1 MISSHRIRLG
11 LLLTASASCLS
22 FAQAY
27 AQATA
32 APEANASDNALEAIV
47 VTAQR
52 RSENLQDV
60 PVAITSVSGKALE
73 ASNFQSVTDL
83 QYVVPG
89 VQFDATNGAAFQIR
103 GVGSTSFDYSNEKSV
118 SLVVDDVVMDAQ
130 RDNGLTG
137 LTDIQQVDVLMGPQ
151 GTLFGKNATSGVIS
165 IATVKPV
172 IGELS
177 AKANVSYGLREDRN
191 ATLTINAPL
200 GDKAA
205 LRFSAFSQGQ
215 EGYGDYTTLHQ
226 PLNSFKEYGYR
237 AKLLLKPVEGLEVLY
252 TNDYE
257 HHWDNFI
264 RTSVS
269 GGNATVTALQLAHG
283 VTPGLENDDN
293 ADSGMGVTRTKTQG
307 HALRVQYQAG
317 RDTLT
322 SITAYRETDYHG
334 EANAN
339 LVPAAEFAFLPYNT
353 GELHTE
359 KVSQELR
366 WASPTGGFVEYL
378 GGLFYD
384 RLIARSTQLQ
394 WATLGAPLV
403 SPTGVKLTNF
413 YTLTSPIGVSNAN
426 ASLFKTQNTT
436 LAAFGQ
442 LKFNVTSKASLA
454 VSGRYTQDN
463 NAQSLDYIWI
473 DPRPITG
480 VAATFTPT
488 SAKPFKQS
496 GRVKAHNFSYRI
508 AGQYRL
514 TDDAMAYATYS
525 TGYKPG
531 GVAVVGNQ
539 YAPYADETV
548 KALEIG
554 VKSELF
560 QHRVRLN
567 ADIFDSRFTDFQAS
581 VLTNV
586 PGNPIPQI
594 AIGNAGELRSR
605 GAEATLAWRIDDA
618 FTLSGGVTYADA
630 HFVDYQYNATTN
642 YGGTALAQAPKWS
655 SAFSL
660 AYDHEVGGNLRLKGN
675 LDYAWRSKSW
685 AQLGQPANTLLPAF
699 GLLNGRVSLSP
710 ANSTLE
716 VGLYGRNLLDKYFSA
731 SLQQYSTLS
740 LVHYTVRDAHRTV
753 GVFAKYAF

>member
-1 MISSHRIRLG
+1 MISTRQLHLG
-11 LLLTASASCLS
+11 LALVASASALP

-27 AQATA
+27 AQAASPTPA
-32 APEANASDNALEAIV
+32 AAESAELEPIV

-60 PVAITSVSGKALE
+60 PVAITSITGKALE
-73 ASNFQSVTDL
+73 NSNFQSVTDL

-89 VQFDATNGAAFQIR
+89 VQFDMTNGAAFQIR

-172 IGELS
+172 LGDFS
-177 AKANVSYGLREDRN
+177 AKVASSYGQREDRN
-191 ATLTINAPL
+191 ATLTVNAPL

-205 LRFSAFSQGQ
+205 LRVSAFTQGQ

-237 AKLLLKPVEGLEVLY
+237 AKLLLAPIDGLEVLY

-269 GGNATVTALQLAHG
+269 GGSAALTALQIAHG
-283 VTPGLENDDN
+283 VTPSPRNDDN
-293 ADSGMGVTRTKTQG
+293 ADSSMGVTRSKTQG
-307 HALRVQYQAG
+307 HALRVQYQVG
-317 RDTLT
+317 KDTLT

-339 LVPAAEFAFLPYNT
+339 LVPATEFAFLPYNT

-403 SPTGVKLTNF
+403 SSTGVKLTNF

-426 ASLFKTQNTT
+426 STLFKTQNTT
-436 LAAFGQ
+436 TAAFGQ
-442 LKFNVTSKASLA
+442 LKFNITPKASLA
-454 VSGRYTQDN
+454 ISGRYTHDN
-463 NAQSLDYIWI
+463 NAQSINYIWI

-480 VAATFTPT
+480 VNATFTPT

-496 GRVKAHNFSYRI
+496 GRVKGDNFSYRV
-508 AGQYRL
+508 AAQYKL
-514 TDDAMAYATYS
+514 TEDVMAYATYS

-548 KALEIG
+548 KSLEAG

-560 QHRVRLN
+560 GRRVRLN
-567 ADIFDSRFTDFQAS
+567 ADVFSSTFSDFQAS
-581 VLTNV
+581 VLTV
-586 PGNPIPQI
+586 IPGNPITQV
-594 AIGNAGELRSR
+594 AIGNAGELKSQ
-605 GAEATLAWRIDDA
+605 GAEANFAWRIDDA
-618 FTLSGGVTYADA
+618 FTLTGAATYADA

-642 YGGTALAQAPKWS
+642 YGGTSLTQAPKWS
-655 SAFSL
+655 TSLSL
-660 AYDHEVGGNLRLKGN
+660 AYDHDVGGNLRLRAN

-685 AQLGQPANTLLPAF
+685 AQLGEPANMELPAF
-699 GLLNGRVSLSP
+699 GLLNGRVSVSP
-710 ANSTLE
+710 QNSALE
-716 VGLYGRNLLDKYFSA
+716 LGLYGRNLLDKYYSA

-753 GVFAKYAF
+753 GVFARYAF

>member
-1 MISSHRIRLG
+1 MTSTRRFRFG
-11 LLLTASASCLS
+11 LLLTAGVSSLM
-22 FAQAY
+22 FTQAY
-27 AQATA
+27 AQAPSTDA
-32 APEANASDNALEAIV
+32 THPTEALEAIV

-73 ASNFQSVTDL
+73 ASSFQSVTDL

-89 VQFDATNGAAFQIR
+89 VQFDQTNGAAFQIR

-137 LTDIQQVDVLMGPQ
+137 LTDIRQIDVLMGPQ

-165 IATVKPV
+165 ITTAKPV
-172 IGELS
+172 LGEFS
-177 AKANVSYGLREDRN
+177 AKAAASYGQREDRN
-191 ATLTINAPL
+191 TNLTLNVPL

-205 LRFSAFSQGQ
+205 LRVSGFSQGQ
-215 EGYGDYTTLHQ
+215 EGPGRYTTLDQ

-237 AKLLLKPVEGLEVLY
+237 AKLLLEPIEGLEVVY
-252 TNDYE
+252 ANDYA

-269 GGNATVTALQLAHG
+269 GATAAVTALQIAHG
-283 VTPGLENDDN
+283 VTPSLENDDN
-293 ADSGMGVTRTKTQG
+293 ADSSMGVTTTKTWG
-307 HALRVQYQAG
+307 HSLRAQYQVG
-317 RDTLT
+317 KDTLT

-339 LVPAAEFAFLPYNT
+339 LVPANEFAFLPYNT

-366 WASPTGGFVEYL
+366 WASPTGGFIEYL

-426 ASLFKTQNTT
+426 STLFKTENTT
-436 LAAFGQ
+436 AAAFGQ
-442 LKFNVTSKASLA
+442 VKFNFTPKASLA
-454 VSGRYTQDN
+454 FSGRYTEDN
-463 NAQSLDYIWI
+463 NGQSIDYIWI
-473 DPRPITG
+473 DPLPITG
-480 VAATFTPT
+480 VKATFTPT

-496 GRVKAHNFSYRI
+496 GHVKDHNFSYRV
-508 AGQYRL
+508 AGQYKL
-514 TDDAMAYATYS
+514 TEDAMAYATYS

-531 GVAVVGNQ
+531 GVATVGNQ
-539 YAPYADETV
+539 YAPYDSETV
-548 KALEIG
+548 KSIEIG
-554 VKSELF
+554 IKSELF
-560 QHRVRLN
+560 QRRVRLN
-567 ADIFDSRFTDFQAS
+567 FDVFSSRFTDFQAS
-581 VLTNV
+581 VLTFI
-586 PGNPIPQI
+586 PGNPLAQV
-594 AIGNAGELRSR
+594 AIGNAGELKSE
-605 GAEATLAWRIDDA
+605 GAEATFAWRVDDA
-618 FTLSGGVTYADA
+618 LTLTGGATYANA
-630 HFVDYQYNATTN
+630 EFVDYQYNATTN
-642 YGGTALAQAPKWS
+642 YGGTALSNAPKWQTS
-655 SAFSL
+655 LSAN
-660 AYDHEVGGNLRLKGN
+660 YEREVGGNMRLKAN
-675 LDYAWRSKSW
+675 LDYAWRGKSW
-685 AQLGQPANTLLPAF
+685 AQLGQPAYAELPAF

-710 ANSTLE
+710 ANSTFEL
-716 VGLYGRNLLDKYFSA
+716 GLYGRNLLDKYYSA
-731 SLQQYSTLS
+731 SIQQYSTLS
-740 LVHYTVRDAHRTV
+740 LVHYSVRDAHRTV

>member
-1 MISSHRIRLG
+1 MTSTRRLRFG
-11 LLLTASASCLS
+11 LLLAAGVSSLT

-27 AQATA
+27 AQAPA
-32 APEANASDNALEAIV
+32 SANTPRPADELEAIV

-137 LTDIQQVDVLMGPQ
+137 LTDVQQIDVLMGPQ

-172 IGELS
+172 LGEWS
-177 AKANVSYGLREDRN
+177 AKAGASYGQREDRN
-191 ATLTINAPL
+191 TNLIVNAPL

-205 LRFSAFSQGQ
+205 LRVSAFSQGQ

-237 AKLLLKPVEGLEVLY
+237 AKLLLEPIDGLEVLY

-269 GGNATVTALQLAHG
+269 GGNATVTALQIAHG
-283 VTPGLENDDN
+283 VTPSLQNDDD

-307 HALRVQYQAG
+307 HALRVQYHLG
-317 RDTLT
+317 KDTLT

-339 LVPAAEFAFLPYNT
+339 LVPANAFAFLPYNT

-403 SPTGVKLTNF
+403 SPSGVKLTNF
-413 YTLTSPIGVSNAN
+413 YTLTSPIGVSNTN

-436 LAAFGQ
+436 VAAFGQ
-442 LKFNVTSKASLA
+442 LKFNITPKASLA
-454 VSGRYTQDN
+454 ISGRYTQDKN
-463 NAQSLDYIWI
+463 GQSLDYIWI
-473 DPRPITG
+473 DPLPITG

-488 SAKPFKQS
+488 SAKPFKQG
-496 GRVKAHNFSYRI
+496 GRIKDHNFSYRV
-508 AGQYRL
+508 AGQYKL
-514 TDDAMAYATYS
+514 TDEAMAYVTYS

-548 KALEIG
+548 KALEAGI
-554 VKSELF
+554 KSELF
-560 QHRVRLN
+560 GRRVRLN
-567 ADIFDSRFTDFQAS
+567 ADIFSSRFTDFQAS
-581 VLTNV
+581 VLTNI

-594 AIGNAGELRSR
+594 AIGNAGELKSQ
-605 GAEATLAWRIDDA
+605 GVETTLAWRIDDA
-618 FTLSGGVTYADA
+618 FTLNGGVTYADA

-642 YGGTALAQAPKWS
+642 YGGTALTQAPKWS

-660 AYDHEVGGNLRLKGN
+660 AYDHQVSGNMRLRGN

-685 AQLGQPANTLLPAF
+685 AQLGQPANTELPAF
-699 GLLNGRVSLSP
+699 GLLNGRISLSP

-716 VGLYGRNLLDKYFSA
+716 VGVYGRNLLDKYYSA

-753 GVFAKYAF
+753 GLFAKYAF